1 LSSIVDIS
9 VVILTWNSGKHIR
22 TCVESTMEDLL
33 HCSLSF
39 EIYVVDNGSMDN
51 TKEILE
57 GLVSNHGDCVKPIY
71 LENNMGTTFSRNLAL
86 KKAVGK
92 YICIIDSDAYP
103 KKGCFEQLLS
113 RLTINPK
120 IGIIVPKLVYPN
132 GHYQKSTDIFP
143 TIFQKIFRL
152 FFLKYMEAKETIPRE
167 GPVDYAISA
176 FWLMKRE
183 LLKLV
188 GYLDERIFYAPEDVD
203 YCLRVWKAGY
213 SIYYVTDAT
222 VIHDAQEIS
231 RGIKINRATLNHMRG
246 LSYYFRKHKYL
257 FKRPGHI
264 GLEQE

>member
-1 LSSIVDIS
+1 
-9 VVILTWNSGKHIR
+9 
-22 TCVESTMEDLL
+22 
-33 HCSLSF
+33 
-39 EIYVVDNGSMDN
+39 VVDNGSKDN
-51 TKEILE
+51 TKEIIE
-57 GLVSNHGDCVKPIY
+57 DLVIAHGVCIKPIY
-71 LENNMGTTFSRNLAL
+71 IEHNMGTTFPRNLAL
-86 KKAVGK
+86 KKAIGK

-113 RLTINPK
+113 RLTTNPK
-120 IGIIVPKLVYPN
+120 IGIVVPKLVYPN
-132 GHYQKSTDIFP
+132 GHYQKSTDVFP

-152 FFLKYMEAKETIPRE
+152 FFLKYMEAKQTIHGE

-183 LLKLV
+183 LLKTV

-203 YCLRVWKAGY
+203 YCLRVWKTNY
-213 SIYYVTDAT
+213 IIYYVTDAT

-257 FKRPGHI
+257 FKRPRYI
-264 GLEQE
+264 GLEQK

>member
-1 LSSIVDIS
+1 MSPVVDIS
-9 VVILTWNSGKHIR
+9 VVILTWNSGKYIR
-22 TCVESTMEDLL
+22 TCVESIMVDLL

-39 EIYVVDNGSMDN
+39 EIYVVDNGSKDN

-57 GLVSNHGDCVKPIY
+57 DLISNHGDCIKPIY
-71 LENNMGTTFSRNLAL
+71 LENNMGTTFSRNVAL

-103 KKGCFEQLLS
+103 EKGCFEQLLL
-113 RLTINPK
+113 RLTPNPK
-120 IGIIVPKLVYPN
+120 IGIVVPKLVYPN
-132 GHYQKSTDIFP
+132 GHYQKSTDVFP

-183 LLKLV
+183 LLKTV

-203 YCLRVWKAGY
+203 YCLRVWEAGY
-213 SIYYVTDAT
+213 SVYYVPDAT

-231 RGIKINRATLNHMRG
+231 RGIKINGATFNHMRG
-246 LSYYFRKHKYL
+246 LLYYFIKHKYL
-257 FKRPGHI
+257 FKRPRYI

>member
-1 LSSIVDIS
+1 MSPITDVS

-57 GLVSNHGDCVKPIY
+57 GLVSNHGDCIKPIY

-120 IGIIVPKLVYPN
+120 IGIVVPKLVYPN
-132 GHYQKSTDIFP
+132 GHYQKSTDVFP

-152 FFLKYMEAKETIPRE
+152 FFLKYMEAKETIPGE

-176 FWLMKRE
+176 FWMMKRE

-222 VIHDAQEIS
+222 VVHDAQEIS

-264 GLEQE
+264 GPEQE